1 MATVD
6 LNADLG
12 ESYGRWQ
19 LGDDEALLRVVTSAN
34 VACGFHAGD
43 PATLVRTCALAA
55 EQGVSVGAQVGYHDL
70 AGFGRRFVDVS
81 PDDLYADVVYQIGAL
96 DAVAR
101 SQGTRVRYV
110 KPHGALYNTVVHHQ
124 GQAAAVVR
132 AVSEL
137 DPTLPLLGLPGSV
150 LLDLAEDAGIPTVRE
165 AFADRAYTDD
175 GTLAPRSE
183 PGAVLHDA
191 DEIADRAR
199 RMVVEGVVETTSGD
213 TVAVDAD
220 SVCLHGDS
228 PDAVAAATAVRAVS
242 ELDPTLPLLGLPGS
256 VLLDLAEDAGIPT
269 VREAFAD
276 RAYTDDGTLA
286 PRSEPGAVLH
296 DADEIADRA
305 RRMVVEG
312 VVETT
317 SGDTVAVD
325 ADSVCLHGDSP
336 DAVAAAT
343 AVRAVLADAGVTIR
357 PFA

>member
-70 AGFGRRFVDVS
+70 AGFGRRFVDVA

-137 DPTLPLLGLPGSV
+137 DPTLPLLGLPGSA

-199 RMVVEGVVETTSGD
+199 RIIVEGVVETTSGD

-228 PDAVAAATAVRAVS
+228 PDAVAAATAVRA
-242 ELDPTLPLLGLPGS
+242 
-256 VLLDLAEDAGIPT
+256 A
-269 VREAFAD
+269 
-276 RAYTDDGTLA
+276 
-286 PRSEPGAVLH
+286 
-296 DADEIADRA
+296 
-305 RRMVVEG
+305 
-312 VVETT
+312 
-317 SGDTVAVD
+317 
-325 ADSVCLHGDSP
+325 
-336 DAVAAAT
+336 
-343 AVRAVLADAGVTIR
+343 LADAGVTIR